1 MILQYKGFK
10 NNWVYEE
17 AESIA
22 ISTVEITKT
31 RIDIGEKDSL
41 HQMESVRKTIEKEIS
56 DATQCSD
63 FVYIIDKPIFE
74 LGYVKVAILAEQNKH
89 LAYVFDVN
97 KEAYLLN
104 NNGGTVRRI

>member
-10 NNWVYEE
+10 DNWVYEE

-22 ISTVEITKT
+22 ISTVEITKVKFDT
-31 RIDIGEKDSL
+31 YKKDNL
-41 HQMESVRKTIEKEIS
+41 HEMESVRRTIDKEIS

-63 FVYIIDKPIFE
+63 IVYIINKPIFE
-74 LGYVKVAILAEQNKH
+74 LGYVKVAILTEQNKR

-97 KEAYLLN
+97 REAYLLN
-104 NNGGTVRRI
+104 NSGKTVRRI